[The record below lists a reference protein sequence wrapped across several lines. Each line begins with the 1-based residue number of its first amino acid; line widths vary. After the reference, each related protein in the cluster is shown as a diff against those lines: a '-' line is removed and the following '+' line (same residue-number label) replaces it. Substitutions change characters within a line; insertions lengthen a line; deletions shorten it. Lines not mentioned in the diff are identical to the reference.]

1 MELHKR
7 IIGNLRGLGA
17 LLAVCGCPGCGSAD
31 PSLLPEEVEG
41 NQAELRDRT
50 KPTTPANLRITD
62 NTSYSVSLAWNPSTD
77 NSGNLSYR
85 VRHSWGYE
93 VTVAQTQTSFTWTTN
108 LEPRSTYYFVV
119 YAVDAA
125 GNKSSNSNTVT
136 IRMPNDTIPPAT
148 PTLSV
153 TDLGPTH
160 ATFLPAA
167 TDDGPYVWYTLFR
180 NGVSIVQMT
189 REIPITAYLLEP
201 ATTYGFAAQSR
212 DFGGNLSAVS
222 SPITVTTPPADRND
236 VTPPSVPANVNA
248 DFYSNDAEITMRWT
262 ASTDDTDAQAFIRYD
277 TFVNGV
283 LSDIAVGRT
292 RSIVYGVDGTNIIEV
307 VARDSAGNVSAP
319 ATVTVVLDL

>member
-1 MELHKR
+1 MELFKGIARHLC
-7 IIGNLRGLGA
+7 GMA
-17 LLAVCGCPGCGSAD
+17 APLAVCGSIGCGSAD
-31 PSLLPEEVEG
+31 PSLFSEDVEA
-41 NQAELRDRT
+41 NQADLRDRT
-50 KPTTPANLRITD
+50 KPTTPTNLRITG

-77 NSGNLSYR
+77 NSGSLNYR
-85 VRHSWGYE
+85 VRHSWGYLA
-93 VTVAQTQTSFTWTTN
+93 TVPQTQTSFTWTTN

-125 GNKSSNSNTVT
+125 GNRSNDSNTVT
-136 IRMPNDTIPPAT
+136 IRMPNDTIPPTT

-180 NGVSIVQMT
+180 NGASMVQMT
-189 REIPITAYLLEP
+189 REIPITAYLLDP
-201 ATTYGFAAQSR
+201 ATTYTFAAQAR
-212 DFGGNLSAVS
+212 DFGGNLSAIS
-222 SPITVTTPPADRND
+222 SPISVTTPPANPND

-248 DFYSNDAEITMRWT
+248 DFYTNDAEITMRWT
-262 ASTDDTDAQAFIRYD
+262 ASTDDTDPQAFIRYD

-292 RSIVYGVDGTNIIEV
+292 RSIVYGVDGTNLIEV
-307 VARDSAGNVSAP
+307 VSRDSAGNVSAP
-319 ATVTVVLDL
+319 AAVTVVLDL

>member
-1 MELHKR
+1 MEFYRR
-7 IIGNLRGLGA
+7 ISRDICAMGA
-17 LLAVCGCPGCGSAD
+17 LLAVCGCAGCGSAD
-31 PSLLPEEVEG
+31 PSDLTEG
-41 NQAELRDRT
+41 AYASQSELRDRT
-50 KPTTPANLRITD
+50 KPTTPTNLRITG
-62 NTSYSVSLAWNPSTD
+62 NTSYAVSLAWNPSTD
-77 NSGNLSYR
+77 NSGSFTYR

-93 VTVAQTQTSFTWTTN
+93 ATVPQTQTSFTWTTN

-125 GNKSSNSNTVT
+125 GNRSSNSNTVT
-136 IRMPNDTIPPAT
+136 IRMPNDTIPPST

-160 ATFLPAA
+160 ATLLPAA
-167 TDDGPYVWYTLFR
+167 TDDGPYIWYTLFR
-180 NGVSIVQMT
+180 NGVSMVNVT

-201 ATTYGFAAQSR
+201 ATTYTFAAQAR

-222 SPITVTTPPADRND
+222 SPINVTTPPAKPDD
-236 VTPPSVPANVNA
+236 VTPPSVPANLNA

-262 ASTDDTDAQAFIRYD
+262 ASTDDTDPQAFIRYD

-307 VARDSAGNVSAP
+307 VARDAAGNVSAP
-319 ATVTVVLDL
+319 AAVTVVLDL